1 MKTKATLIVILS
13 AILLIGC
20 GLQSNPVTYSAVN
33 IKDYANDSYSV
44 VDESMIEIIDAST
57 PLGFYESGI
66 LYPVIV
72 TAVKKETVTNTET
85 GSKGIVCSYMIES
98 VANKEIK
105 RVDGVL
111 IIKSK
116 DGKENMRI
124 ETSFDNIR
132 IPAKQSITV
141 NNYGFDI
148 DESVKFQKEIY
159 DSELSSLDCEFKIED
174 VEYVNTKIN

>member
-1 MKTKATLIVILS
+1 MKVKATLIVIVSTL
-13 AILLIGC
+13 LLIGC
-20 GLQSNPVTYSAVN
+20 GLQSNPVTYSAMN
-33 IKDYANDSYSV
+33 IKDYADTSCPV
-44 VDESMIEIIDAST
+44 AEESMIDIIDSST

-72 TAVKKETVTNTET
+72 KAVKKDSVTNKET
-85 GSKGIVCSYMIES
+85 GSKGVTCSYLIES

-105 RVDGVL
+105 RVDGAL

-124 ETSFDNIR
+124 ETSFDNIS

-148 DESVKFQKEIY
+148 DESVKFQQEIY
-159 DSELSSLDCEFKIED
+159 DSDLSSLDCEFKIEN
-174 VEYVNTKIN
+174 VEYADAK